1 MSKIELIAPTLFG
14 IESVAAKEI
23 RSLGYEDIK
32 VEDGKVTFIGDIS
45 AICKA
50 NLWIRSAERIYV
62 KIGEFEAS
70 TFDELFEGV
79 ISLPWEEWIPEN
91 GQFPVDGY
99 SLKSNLHSIPDC
111 QSIIK
116 KAVVERLKKKYKKEW
131 FDENGPL
138 YKIKF
143 SLMKNKAV
151 LMIDT
156 TGEGLHKRGY
166 RAMSNIAPLRETL
179 ASAMIMLSDWRY
191 DRPLIDPFCGS
202 GTIPIEAALI
212 GANIAPGLNRKFTSE
227 KWKQIPKKLWTD
239 MKNEAFDLI
248 KKDIKLNIK
257 GYDADAD
264 AVKLSIGNAKKAGVS
279 DYVKFSKRPL
289 KDLKT
294 DDKYGIIICN
304 PPYGERMGEIKEVEK
319 LYREM
324 GRVFTS
330 LDTWSYYIITS
341 HENFEKLFGK
351 DASKRRKLYNGMIK
365 TMYYQYFGPRP
376 PRKSIDA

>member
-1 MSKIELIAPTLFG
+1 
-14 IESVAAKEI
+14 
-23 RSLGYEDIK
+23 
-32 VEDGKVTFIGDIS
+32 
-45 AICKA
+45 
-50 NLWIRSAERIYV
+50 
-62 KIGEFEAS
+62 
-70 TFDELFEGV
+70 
-79 ISLPWEEWIPEN
+79 
-91 GQFPVDGY
+91 
-99 SLKSNLHSIPDC
+99 
-111 QSIIK
+111 
-116 KAVVERLKKKYKKEW
+116 
-131 FDENGPL
+131 
-138 YKIKF
+138 
-143 SLMKNKAV
+143 
-151 LMIDT
+151 
-156 TGEGLHKRGY
+156 
-166 RAMSNIAPLRETL
+166 
-179 ASAMIMLSDWRY
+179 
-191 DRPLIDPFCGS
+191 
-202 GTIPIEAALI
+202 
-212 GANIAPGLNRKFTSE
+212 
-227 KWKQIPKKLWTD
+227 LWTD